1 MTSHVETAGPDGRPM
16 PLAVQGLFA
25 RCTALLTNKD
35 VGALILVAQTD
46 ELLDTGLP
54 VDRFDLAERVAGEL
68 VATSRGVAAA
78 RERTDRLAALL
89 GCAT

>member
-1 MTSHVETAGPDGRPM
+1 M
-16 PLAVQGLFA
+16 PLAVRGLFA
-25 RCTALLTNKD
+25 RCMALLMDKD

-54 VDRFDLAERVAGEL
+54 IDRFDLAERIAGEL
-68 VATSRGVAAA
+68 VAIGGGGATA
-78 RERTDRLAALL
+78 RERTDRLAGLL